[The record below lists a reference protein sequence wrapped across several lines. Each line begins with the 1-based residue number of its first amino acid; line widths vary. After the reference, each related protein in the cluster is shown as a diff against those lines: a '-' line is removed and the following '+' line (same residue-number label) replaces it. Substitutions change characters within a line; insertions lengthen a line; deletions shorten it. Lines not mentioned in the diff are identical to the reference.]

1 MHAFQNVRSGSP
13 ARRIGGVTDTGSRD
27 GPTWQ
32 SIVQALAGQED
43 ALVARFSDRIQSEIA
58 SYREMDR
65 EVLDADV
72 ADGVQRALR
81 LRLGESIDDAEAAG
95 LAEAGERQAL
105 RGDRLEDLLRA
116 WRIGMTGL
124 AEVVREVGDQQGA
137 DPRVMLD
144 LVVSFLSWS
153 DQAAVAVATAHRRAE
168 LELAR
173 RDQERR
179 GSLVRGVLL
188 GTVPAAEVRVQL
200 DGYRLDPAAEY
211 HAVRARPA
219 AGAEPSTI
227 ARPLGVDD
235 AHLTGRGLLA
245 LLDGDVAGFLR
256 RLPPGD
262 LPGVVGVGPAC
273 PMERLGESF
282 RLATRALAT
291 AEAFGLTGVRE
302 FGDLGLLPAIL
313 ADRDVGKELHR
324 RYVAPVGS
332 TAAAKEVITSVRA
345 YLAAARHIETA
356 AAELTV
362 HPNTV
367 RYRLARFE
375 ELTGADLRDTRVA
388 AEVWWVLTELA

>member
-1 MHAFQNVRSGSP
+1 M
-13 ARRIGGVTDTGSRD
+13 TDSEPQD
-27 GPTWQ
+27 APPTWE
-32 SIVQALAGQED
+32 SIVQALASRAP
-43 ALVARFSDRIQSEIA
+43 ALVTRISDRVQAEIA
-58 SYREMDR
+58 GYRAMDR

-95 LAEAGERQAL
+95 LAGVGERQAL

-116 WRIGMTGL
+116 WRIGTTVL
-124 AEVVREVGDQQGA
+124 VESVREIGEQQRA
-137 DPRVMLD
+137 DPSMMLD

-153 DQAAVAVATAHRRAE
+153 DQAAVAVATGHRQAE

-188 GTVPAAEVRVQL
+188 GTVHAAEVRVQL

-245 LLDGDVAGFLR
+245 LVDGDVAGFLR
-256 RLPPGD
+256 RLPPGE
-262 LPGVVGVGPAC
+262 LPGVVGVGPAGTLD
-273 PMERLGESF
+273 RLGESF

-291 AEAFGLTGVRE
+291 AEAFGLTGVQE
-302 FGDLGLLPAIL
+302 FRDLGLLPAIM
-313 ADRDVGKELHR
+313 ADRDVGQALHR
-324 RYVAPVGS
+324 KYVAPVGS
-332 TAAAKEVITSVRA
+332 TASAKEIIASVRT

-356 AAELTV
+356 AAELAV

-375 ELTGADLRDTRVA
+375 ELTGADLRDTRVV
-388 AEVWWVLTELA
+388 AEVWWVLEQR